1 MVVSEHTRFNR
12 TCDPHFIE
20 SVVLCQHRGGCLR
33 LSVSQE
39 SSMPCSPRAQMSPQ
53 GLNLSAHTSGIY
65 LATWLGQQGGGRQVP
80 KPTWSSQTTGW
91 DCGSGSA
98 PPEGCK
104 WRRPE
109 TLPGWQCPQIP
120 YREKCVLLGEL
131 LRAPAIPPGR
141 AQLSLLFRSPCLGSC
156 QQIQGPVTPLADPV
170 PPRTLFKTKPKSPSS
185 PRNSLLNLPWGLLS
199 SPLANA
205 FHIVI

>member
-109 TLPGWQCPQIP
+109 TLPGWLCAVSLPW
-120 YREKCVLLGEL
+120 EL
-131 LRAPAIPPGR
+131 PANSGASDSPGR
-141 AQLSLLFRSPCLGSC
+141 SCPSKDTVQNQAKEPQFSPQLPPQPTMGPSILTSCKCISHCYMITSEFWLFRKFICC
-156 QQIQGPVTPLADPV
+156 
-170 PPRTLFKTKPKSPSS
+170 
-185 PRNSLLNLPWGLLS
+185 
-199 SPLANA
+199 
-205 FHIVI
+205 